1 MQSNSTY
8 AKKYETTNLISK
20 FFFSNDL
27 HISKIVDDPSL
38 KEASI
43 LYPVSIFPI
52 LTKLFMT
59 VDIHEGIFTYKS

>member
-1 MQSNSTY
+1 MQSNFTY

-38 KEASI
+38 NEARI
-43 LYPVSIFPI
+43 LYQ
-52 LTKLFMT
+52 
-59 VDIHEGIFTYKS
+59 